1 MTARIQQEQ
10 QTRPDE
16 FRDEVHV
23 RGIASDVIL
32 DKKHGLAIKMYR
44 RRGIIE
50 ALYRIAF
57 QAKFPYVDNRAAL
70 KAAQYRRKV
79 AGLVTLYFLGQDVVT
94 PVVAVERVD
103 GRWRFVTELV
113 KGGEPKDHDKA
124 REFLH
129 EVTAAFIQSGLPTW
143 QVTPHNPRSLGN
155 LMETEDGE
163 YRIIDLESNV
173 VTPMVPLSRVWTSA
187 REAHLPPFD
196 DIDLLKL
203 WKFIDDNWDD
213 LQVKLGKKD
222 ANALVTASA
231 KYAFYERLWHENEP
245 RVWSR
250 TLRAITRVIDLPGHL
265 RWIGHKISGW
275 SDNSDAAAGWLQTGI
290 DRWEAEGR
298 LTQAQAQHASHDLE
312 NTQTLA
318 VLAHLGAHLAMSIPL
333 RFPLGSMARFAWTLT
348 FRAKAELRALTHHHA
363 DEETRRARAVHSL
376 PVMFA
381 GAIPGVGAAAYV
393 LAAPLRNN
401 RILMAVAADQA
412 LRLLPLRLYDRLHA
426 SALTGSFAKEP
437 EHTDT
442 SPTAAARD
450 FVATGTRELKAKA
463 AALLPFGAA
472 AVVLAGAW
480 GYLAYTGNH
489 DVVGEFGVVAS
500 AKVAMSIATAIA
512 GHVYFRSFW
521 KRSNEAGAGAP
532 ATLFWMAAGVGA
544 AWVAVDD
551 YLSIHEAVVEVIP
564 DPSIIN
570 FILDNVDKVVVAI
583 YMGVAIIA
591 LRLFWAPINVRP
603 GAALLAVVALVF
615 GAAALGFDAFALSGT
630 DWAALEETFH
640 LLAVTAIFSAILV
653 NQLELRG
660 RALR

>member
-1 MTARIQQEQ
+1 MTARIQQEKKTQ
-10 QTRPDE
+10 PE
-16 FRDEVHV
+16 ARDEVHV

-50 ALYRIAF
+50 ALYRVAF

-79 AGLVTLYFLGQDVVT
+79 AGLVTRYFLGQDVVT

-103 GRWRFVTELV
+103 GRWRFVTELI
-113 KGGEPKDHDKA
+113 KGSEPRDHHKA

-129 EVTAAFIQSGLPTW
+129 QVTDAFIQAGLPTW

-155 LMETEDGE
+155 LMQTDDGE

-213 LQVKLGKKD
+213 LQEKLGKKD
-222 ANALVTASA
+222 AAALVTASA

-245 RVWSR
+245 RLWSR
-250 TLRAITRVIDLPGHL
+250 TLRAITRIIDVPGHL

-275 SDNSDAAAGWLQTGI
+275 SDNSDAAAGWLQAGI
-290 DRWEAEGR
+290 DRWEQEGR
-298 LTQAQAQHASHDLE
+298 LTKAQAQHASHDLE

-348 FRAKAELRALTHHHA
+348 FRAKAELRALIHRHA
-363 DEETRRARAVHSL
+363 DEETKRARAVHSL

-381 GAIPGVGAAAYV
+381 AGIPGVGAAAYV

-437 EHTDT
+437 QQTDIR
-442 SPTAAARD
+442 PVDAIKDFTAK
-450 FVATGTRELKAKA
+450 GLRELGQRA
-463 AALLPFGAA
+463 AALLPFAVAG
-472 AVVLAGAW
+472 VVLAGAW
-480 GYLAYTGNH
+480 GYVAYTGNH

-500 AKVAMSIATAIA
+500 AKVAMSVAAA
-512 GHVYFRSFW
+512 GAGLVYFRSFW
-521 KRSNEAGAGAP
+521 KRSSEENAGAP
-532 ATLFWMAAGVGA
+532 ATLFWLAAGFGA

-551 YLSIHEAVVEVIP
+551 YLSIHETVVEVIP
-564 DPSIIN
+564 DPSIID

-583 YMGVAIIA
+583 YIGVATIA
-591 LRLFWAPINVRP
+591 LRLFWAPISVRP
-603 GAALLAVVALVF
+603 GSALLAVVALAF
-615 GAAALGFDAFALSGT
+615 AAGALGFDAFALSGT

-640 LLAVTAIFSAILV
+640 LLAVTAIVSAILV
-653 NQLELRG
+653 NQLELRE
-660 RALR
+660 RAIR